1 MTTDAAKR
9 QEVMAQRA
17 TGAKL
22 AAQRAEAALV
32 ALKDQVSALDGE
44 VKGVLSQ
51 LARYH
56 ELNVEEALEFLKEPW
71 CILPKGRDEWWVV
84 IPKWCGVQVGWL
96 ERATETYNIFV
107 VNRYAHWLGNVP
119 PELRD
124 TLKLPEPFE
133 AFVEGGKLRTGQKL
147 TPAIKQHVSQDL
159 GGGEYR
165 VKVGHEFDLMAQL
178 IEAGAL
184 PFKAHPVDP
193 ADLNPLLA
201 LRGELAG
208 LRDYQ
213 KHAWDE
219 FQARGAIGVYWPWSA
234 GKTVLG
240 GYACARLL
248 GEKLIVVPTRT
259 LVEQWEDRLR
269 KWLDLSLRTGKN
281 NISIVTYSAW
291 ERVRKMRPVL
301 AIFDECHRLPA
312 NTFSRLASIPA
323 KYRIGL
329 SATPYREDGRTNY
342 IFALTG
348 YPVGVDW
355 VEFIRKGIILKPHVE
370 VRIVSGWNEKVKQVE
385 QEVERTKG
393 KTLIFCDSL
402 DPGARLA
409 ARLRCPHVHGGTDN
423 RLKVIGG
430 AKVSVVSRVG
440 DEGLSLPDLSKV
452 IEVDFLGGSRRQ
464 EGQRVGR
471 LLHADKPGQHI
482 VLMTQEEF
490 DSYERRFLAL
500 EEKGFKVNVRVMR

>member
-1 MTTDAAKR
+1 MATKSAKQEAVLER
-9 QEVMAQRA
+9 QQA
-17 TGAKL
+17 AKL
-22 AAQRAEAALV
+22 AAARADQAVSELV
-32 ALKDQVSALDGE
+32 KQAQSLKGEFDGIMKE
-44 VKGVLSQ
+44 LS
-51 LARYH
+51 RYH
-56 ELNVEEALEFLKEPW
+56 ELNIDEVLAFLKEPW
-71 CILPKGRDEWWVV
+71 CILPKGREEWWVIV
-84 IPKWCGVQVGWL
+84 PKWVGVQVGWL

-119 PELRD
+119 QELRD
-124 TLKLPEPFE
+124 TLKLPPPFE
-133 AFVEGGKLRTGQKL
+133 AFVDEGKLRTGQKL
-147 TPAIKQHVSQDL
+147 TPHMKEHVSQDL

-165 VKVGHEFDLMAQL
+165 VKKGHEFDLMAQL

-184 PFKAHPVDP
+184 PFKPRPVDP
-193 ADLNPLLA
+193 ADLNQMLA

-219 FQARGAIGVYWPWSA
+219 FMKWGAIGVYWPWSA

-240 GYACARLL
+240 GYACARLV

-259 LVEQWEDRLR
+259 LVEQWEERLR
-269 KWLDLSLRTGKN
+269 KWLDLSLRSGQN
-281 NISIVTYSAW
+281 RIEIVTYSAW
-291 ERVRKMRPVL
+291 ERVRSMKPVL

-312 NTFSRLASIPA
+312 NTFSRLATIPA

-329 SATPYREDGRTNY
+329 SATPYREDGRTNF

-348 YPVGVDW
+348 FPVGVDW
-355 VEFIRKGIILKPHVE
+355 VDFIRKGIITKPHVE
-370 VRIVSGWNEKVKQVE
+370 VRIVSGWNEKVRQVE
-385 QEVERTKG
+385 LEVERTKG
-393 KTLIFCDSL
+393 KTLVFCDSL
-402 DPGARLA
+402 DLGARVS
-409 ARLRCPHVHGGTDN
+409 ARLKCPHVHGGTDN
-423 RLKVIGG
+423 RLKVIGA

-440 DEGLSLPDLSKV
+440 DEGLSLPDLGKV

-482 VLMTQEEF
+482 VLMTQAEF
-490 DSYERRFLAL
+490 DSFERRFLAL
-500 EEKGFKVNVRVMR
+500 EEKGFKVNVVTQ